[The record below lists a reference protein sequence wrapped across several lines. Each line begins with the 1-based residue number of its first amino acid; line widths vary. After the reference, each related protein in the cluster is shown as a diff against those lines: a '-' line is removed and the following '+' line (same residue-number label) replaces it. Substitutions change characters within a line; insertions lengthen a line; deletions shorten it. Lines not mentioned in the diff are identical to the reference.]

1 MSSITLTT
9 LPPELLEH
17 IAFFVCTSPLLGP
30 PSALLALLTLNRAIY
45 ESLAPDRNPHL
56 YARVFEAKFDLGAMV
71 RRGFGSGGGG
81 GWEIGIANGNGNGVG
96 LREQVSAQALT
107 RLLIHRFTTLSRI
120 RSLTGCKFSGT
131 SSPSPSPSS
140 TSQPHLTPP
149 PTTDTILHTSF
160 TLMLENDHMN
170 RLQLLHARFPDWLMH
185 FWFERDG
192 ASLAVEALSVGRW
205 AECDERLA
213 IAMWLFWFFLDPS
226 ECHPSPSFVFS
237 VWERVILSSALC
249 VWGFM
254 TFGSTICVI
263 SFDLIAKPITNEY
276 L

>member
-1 MSSITLTT
+1 MPSITLTT

-81 GWEIGIANGNGNGVG
+81 AGGWEIANGNGNGVG

-120 RSLTGCKFSGT
+120 RSLRNLFPL
-131 SSPSPSPSS
+131 SP
-140 TSQPHLTPP
+140 QHH
-149 PTTDTILHTSF
+149 LHT
-160 TLMLENDHMN
+160 
-170 RLQLLHARFPDWLMH
+170 HATRH
-185 FWFERDG
+185 
-192 ASLAVEALSVGRW
+192 
-205 AECDERLA
+205 
-213 IAMWLFWFFLDPS
+213 
-226 ECHPSPSFVFS
+226 
-237 VWERVILSSALC
+237 
-249 VWGFM
+249 
-254 TFGSTICVI
+254 
-263 SFDLIAKPITNEY
+263 
-276 L
+276 

>member
-1 MSSITLTT
+1 
-9 LPPELLEH
+9 
-17 IAFFVCTSPLLGP
+17 
-30 PSALLALLTLNRAIY
+30 
-45 ESLAPDRNPHL
+45 
-56 YARVFEAKFDLGAMV
+56 
-71 RRGFGSGGGG
+71 
-81 GWEIGIANGNGNGVG
+81 
-96 LREQVSAQALT
+96 
-107 RLLIHRFTTLSRI
+107 
-120 RSLTGCKFSGT
+120 
-131 SSPSPSPSS
+131 
-140 TSQPHLTPP
+140 
-149 PTTDTILHTSF
+149 
-160 TLMLENDHMN
+160 MLENDHMN
-170 RLQLLHARFPDWLMH
+170 QLQLLHARFSDWLMH

-226 ECHPSPSFVFS
+226 ECEVPPLFFDFS
-237 VWERVILSSALC
+237 VWESVVLFYALC